1 LNDSVPALPAGSPT
15 SPPSNAPGDGGR
27 AQVYLHAGDLVVAS
41 KPTAIV
47 TILGSCVAVCLW
59 DPGARVGGVNHYLL
73 PFHVEREQSPR
84 FGSVAI
90 PRLLEEVV
98 ANGADPRRLQAK
110 IFGGASV
117 IGAFSHGRRLGDDN
131 AVLATQSLHALGIP
145 VIEQDVGG
153 TKGRK
158 LVFHSDDGAAWIRLL

>member
-1 LNDSVPALPAGSPT
+1 MAALPAGTPPSPA
-15 SPPSNAPGDGGR
+15 SNAPGDGGR
-27 AQVYLHAGDLVVAS
+27 RQTYLHAGELVVATD
-41 KPTAIV
+41 PTAVV
-47 TILGSCVAVCLW
+47 TILGSCVSVCLW
-59 DPGARVGGVNHYLL
+59 DGGSGVGGVNHYLL

-90 PRLLEEVV
+90 PRLVERVL
-98 ANGADPRRLQAK
+98 AAGADPRRLQAK
-110 IFGGASV
+110 VFGGASV

-131 AVLATQSLHALGIP
+131 ARLALDSLLALGIP

-158 LVFHSDDGAAWIRLL
+158 LVFHSDDGSAWIRLL

>member
-1 LNDSVPALPAGSPT
+1 MPALPAGSPT

-27 AQVYLHAGDLVVAS
+27 GQVYLHAGDLVVAA

-47 TILGSCVAVCLW
+47 TILGSCVSVCLW
-59 DPGARVGGVNHYLL
+59 DSAAGVGGVNHYLL
-73 PFHVEREQSPR
+73 PFHVEREKSAR

-98 ANGADPRRLQAK
+98 GAGADPRRLQAK
-110 IFGGASV
+110 VFGGASV
-117 IGAFSHGRRLGDDN
+117 IGAFNRGRRLGDDN
-131 AVLATQSLHALGIP
+131 AELALESLSTLGIP
-145 VIEQDVGG
+145 VIERDVGG

-158 LVFHSDDGAAWIRLL
+158 LVFHSDDGSAWIRML

>member
-1 LNDSVPALPAGSPT
+1 MPARTAGSPT
-15 SPPSNAPGDGGR
+15 SLPSNAPGDGGR

-47 TILGSCVAVCLW
+47 TILGSCIAVCLW
-59 DPGARVGGVNHYLL
+59 DSGAGVGGVNHYLL
-73 PFHVEREQSPR
+73 PFHVEREKSPR

-90 PRLLEEVV
+90 PRLVEEVV
-98 ANGADPRRLQAK
+98 AGGADPRRLQAK
-110 IFGGASV
+110 VFGGASV
-117 IGAFSHGRRLGDDN
+117 IGAFSRGRRLGDDN
-131 AVLATQSLHALGIP
+131 AVLATESLQALGIP

>member
-1 LNDSVPALPAGSPT
+1 MAALPAGTPI

-27 AQVYLHAGDLVVAS
+27 TQVYLHAGDLVIAS
-41 KPTAIV
+41 RPTAVV

-59 DPGARVGGVNHYLL
+59 DPIARVGGVNHYLL
-73 PFHVEREQSPR
+73 PFHVEREKSPR

-90 PRLLEEVV
+90 PRLVEEVV
-98 ANGADPRRLQAK
+98 ASGADPRRLQAK
-110 IFGGASV
+110 VFGGASV
-117 IGAFSHGRRLGDDN
+117 IGAFSRGRRLGDDN
-131 AVLATQSLHALGIP
+131 AVLAAESLAALGIP
-145 VIEQDVGG
+145 IIERDVGG

>member
-1 LNDSVPALPAGSPT
+1 MPALPAGSPHPT
-15 SPPSNAPGDGGR
+15 PSNAPGDGGR

-98 ANGADPRRLQAK
+98 AGGADPRRLQAK

-131 AVLATQSLHALGIP
+131 AVLATESLHALGIP

>member
-1 LNDSVPALPAGSPT
+1 MPAFPAGGSG

-27 AQVYLHAGDLVVAS
+27 TQVYLHAGDLVIANR
-41 KPTAIV
+41 PTAIV

-59 DPGARVGGVNHYLL
+59 DAKARVGGVNHYLL
-73 PFHVEREQSPR
+73 PFHVEREKSPR
-84 FGSVAI
+84 FGSIAI

-98 ANGADPRRLQAK
+98 GAGADPARLQAK
-110 IFGGASV
+110 VFGGASV
-117 IGAFSHGRRLGDDN
+117 IGAFTQSRRLGDDN
-131 AVLATQSLHALGIP
+131 AVLAVESLDTLGIP
-145 VIEQDVGG
+145 VIERDVGG